1 MLRRA
6 MSLAI
11 KTEALTNHC
20 AGAQVDEMNVAPC
33 SGKATTWHALLNTP
47 NNIPLALLSF
57 VWVWTRNLVRHHNL
71 QIMMLAKVQL
81 SLVLPLLALLA
92 TFANAQSSIKYV
104 DIGKITLYICWNVTI
119 LVQFSW
125 ITWTL
130 VLMGLIP
137 PLVRLL
143 VLHFSH

>member
-81 SLVLPLLALLA
+81 SLVLPLLVLLA

-104 DIGKITLYICWNVTI
+104 DIGTINTLHFVASNKSCM
-119 LVQFSW
+119 QFSW

-130 VLMGLIP
+130 VLTGLIP

-143 VLHFSH
+143 VLH